1 MRRTD
6 QNEARIQDALNH
18 LKRSDTVEFKMIV
31 SESDRYSAVKA
42 LDMDV
47 LEAELRQVIFFD
59 TPDLKLNRGGI
70 VLRARRIKK
79 GGDTVVKLRPVVPD
93 DLPDNLRRSNGFS
106 IELDV
111 LPGAVVCAGS
121 LKGKTDNDD
130 IRNVLNGD
138 ASIRKLFL
146 PEQRSFYKDHAPKG
160 LNMDDLMP
168 FGPINLAK
176 LKFSPSTLRGR
187 MLVAELWFYPDGSR
201 ILELSTKCTR
211 DDAFQALGETRADL
225 YRRGI
230 ELSGDQETKTRKAL
244 QYFSHLATSKKK
256 KAA

>member
-6 QNEARIQDALNH
+6 QEARIQDALNH

-79 GGDTVVKLRPVVPD
+79 GGDTTVKLRPIVPD
-93 DLPDNLRRSNGFS
+93 DLPDKLRRSNAFS

-111 LPGAVVCAGS
+111 LPAAVVCSGS
-121 LKGKTDNDD
+121 LKSKTDNDD
-130 IRNVLNGD
+130 IKNVLNRNS
-138 ASIRKLFL
+138 SIRKLFL
-146 PEQRSFYKDHAPKG
+146 PEQRTFYRDHAPKG
-160 LNMDDLMP
+160 LDMDDLMP

-176 LKFSPSTLRGR
+176 LKFSPATLRGR

-201 ILELSTKCTR
+201 ILELSTKCAR
-211 DDAFQALGETRADL
+211 DEAFQALGETRADL
-225 YRRGI
+225 YRRGV
-230 ELSGDQETKTRKAL
+230 EVSGDQETKTRKAL
-244 QYFSHLATSKKK
+244 QYFSHLSTSKKK